1 MPPLPDEVRNPTR
14 LDLARWLVDPA
25 NPLTPRVTM
34 NRFWQRY
41 FGQGL
46 VETEN
51 DFGTQGTPPTHPELL
66 DWLASEFVGNAECGV
81 RSAELKTDEPTNHS
95 AFRTPNSA
103 LSWSMKR
110 MHRLIVTSAT
120 YRQSS
125 RARSDLERT
134 DPRNKLLAR
143 QSRPRLEA
151 ETIRDAALAASG
163 LLSEKIGGPSVFPP
177 QPAGIYRFTQQDK
190 KWTDSKGD
198 DRYRRGMYT
207 YFWRSSP
214 DPFLMTFDAPGGNVT
229 CTRRVH
235 ANTPLQAL
243 TLANDRA
250 FFEIAQGLGSR
261 VLREGPSDDAG
272 RVALAFRLCLT
283 REPTSAE
290 QERLIE
296 FLQAQR
302 RAFAGNEKAAAEV
315 AGKGWPES
323 VDVAQAAAWTSV
335 ARVLLNLDEFVTR
348 E

>member
-1 MPPLPDEVRNPTR
+1 VLPPLPDGATKPTR

-34 NRFWQRY
+34 NRIWQRY
-41 FGQGL
+41 FNQGL

-51 DFGTQGTPPTHPELL
+51 DFGLQGTPPSHPDLL
-66 DWLASEFVGNAECGV
+66 DWLASEFV
-81 RSAELKTDEPTNHS
+81 RSGWSLK
-95 AFRTPNSA
+95 AI
-103 LSWSMKR
+103 
-110 MHRLIVTSAT
+110 HRLVVTSAT

-125 RARSDLERT
+125 RTRSDLDAV

-143 QSRPRLEA
+143 QARPRLEA

-163 LLSEKIGGPSVFPP
+163 LLSEKLGGPSVFPP
-177 QPAGIYRFTQQDK
+177 QPAGIYRYTQKDK
-190 KWTDSKGD
+190 KWTDSQGA

-250 FFEIAQGLGSR
+250 FFEIAQGLAVR
-261 VLREGPSDDAG
+261 VLRDGPADDEG
-272 RVALAFRLCLT
+272 RVRMAFRLCLT
-283 REPTSAE
+283 REPAVSE
-290 QERLIE
+290 QTRLLE
-296 FLQAQR
+296 FLESQR
-302 RAFAGNEKAAAEV
+302 SECRTGGPERA
-315 AGKGWPES
+315 
-323 VDVAQAAAWTSV
+323 T
-335 ARVLLNLDEFVTR
+335 
-348 E
+348 

>member
-1 MPPLPDEVRNPTR
+1 MIMRERPKPRDTFVQIRGDFLRPGAEVQPAVLGVLPSLPEDVKNPTR

-34 NRFWQRY
+34 NRLWLRY
-41 FGQGL
+41 FAQGL

-66 DWLASEFVGNAECGV
+66 DWLASEFV
-81 RSAELKTDEPTNHS
+81 RQKWSLK
-95 AFRTPNSA
+95 A
-103 LSWSMKR
+103 
-110 MHRLIVTSAT
+110 MHRLIVTSAA

-125 RARSDLERT
+125 KARSDLDAA
-134 DPRNKLLAR
+134 DPRNKLLGR

-163 LLSEKIGGPSVFPP
+163 LLSEKVGGPSVFPP
-177 QPAGIYRFTQQDK
+177 QPSGIYRFTQQDK
-190 KWTDSKGD
+190 KWTDSKGE

-243 TLANDRA
+243 TLANDLA
-250 FFEIAQGLGSR
+250 FFEIAQGLAAR
-261 VLREGPSDDAG
+261 LLREGSASDEG
-272 RVALAFRLCLT
+272 RLQLAFRLCLT
-283 REPTSAE
+283 REPTSGE
-290 QERLIE
+290 QKRLLD
-296 FLQAQR
+296 FLAGQR
-302 RAFAGNEKAAAEV
+302 KI
-315 AGKGWPES
+315 
-323 VDVAQAAAWTSV
+323 
-335 ARVLLNLDEFVTR
+335 
-348 E
+348 